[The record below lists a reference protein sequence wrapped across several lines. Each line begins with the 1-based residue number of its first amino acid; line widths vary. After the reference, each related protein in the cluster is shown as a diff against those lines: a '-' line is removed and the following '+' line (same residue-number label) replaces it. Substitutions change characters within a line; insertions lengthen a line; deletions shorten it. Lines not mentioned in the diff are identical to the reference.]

1 MNVKKQKTTTRVVV
15 TCVVAVGATGFVVG
29 TTLQF
34 IPEKSTALVTQFSAE
49 ATETSISYTVE
60 ATVNVGNSLYIRLHN
75 QFTDRKEEIDSGK
88 VVTGEFLNLAKHMD
102 YKITL
107 YENSISIKTINI
119 STYSE

>member
-34 IPEKSTALVTQFSAE
+34 IPEKSTALVTQFSAQ
-49 ATETSISYTVE
+49 ATETSIAYTVE